1 MADTVEKELVRDVSE
16 KLCYIALV
24 YDTELTSTAEAIL
37 RLASSQTVTSSPSA
51 RVFPLPEVLVQP
63 SLLGKASGDEGRQ

>member
-24 YDTELTSTAEAIL
+24 YDTELTSTAEANS
-37 RLASSQTVTSSPSA
+37 RLASS
-51 RVFPLPEVLVQP
+51 
-63 SLLGKASGDEGRQ
+63 